1 MTPAKIRI
9 NVAGFAGAAV
19 SLYCAFDPSTNVL
32 LVARSSEYDGGPR
45 EDFIKGTNN
54 HADAAFDLVFDRDHV
69 REAIDAYFSMESM
82 RLLTLGEQV
91 QRHNP
96 ATKIER
102 DGMDESGPKYRV
114 APDIGNGHVAVL
126 LACLVARR
134 QRAHASSLAD
144 FKDFELLSL

>member
-1 MTPAKIRI
+1 MTPTKIRI

-19 SLYCAFDPSTNVL
+19 SVYGAYDPATGVL
-32 LVARSSEYDGGPR
+32 LVARSGDHDGGER
-45 EDFIKGTNN
+45 EGFVKVTNT
-54 HADAAFDLVFDRDHV
+54 HADAAFDMVFERDHV
-69 REAIDAYFSMESM
+69 KEAIDAYFSMESM

-134 QRAHASSLAD
+134 QRAHSASLED